1 MARKITVQLTDDLDG
16 TTDNTVAGI
25 QFGLD
30 GNNYEIDLCKKN
42 ADKLRSLL
50 EPYIH
55 NGRKAASRP
64 AAKAR
69 KVGGEKTGD
78 GIPLSEIRAWAQS
91 NGHQISYRGR
101 IAAHIIDA
109 YRTR

>member
-16 TTDNTVAGI
+16 TTDDTVAGI

-30 GNNYEIDLCKKN
+30 GHQYEIDLCKKN

-64 AAKAR
+64 ERRAR
-69 KVGGEKTGD
+69 KVGGETTSD
-78 GIPLSEIRAWAQS
+78 GIRLSEIRAWAQS
-91 NGHQISYRGR
+91 NGHTVSDRGR

-109 YRTR
+109 YRSK